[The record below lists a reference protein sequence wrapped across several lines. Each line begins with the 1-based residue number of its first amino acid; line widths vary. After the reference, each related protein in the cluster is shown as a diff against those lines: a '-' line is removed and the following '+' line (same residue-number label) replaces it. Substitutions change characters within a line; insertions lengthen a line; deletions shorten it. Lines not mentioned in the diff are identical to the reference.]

1 MKLFFVYGLNDFLVR
16 KKAQEIIEKEGK
28 NYPIIVFDFKEKEP
42 QLFEEELKNSS
53 LFFLKRFFVLKHF
66 FQNPAFEKYQDFFK
80 ALILDSQ
87 DTFLF
92 WEEAKIEK
100 STSFFKFLLKKA
112 DFHQE
117 FNKFGLPEAKEF
129 ILNFLKKQGFE
140 IESSALLFLAKA
152 TENNPWFLE
161 NELEKLVNFYDKS
174 PLTLQDVQKQFAP
187 LVQLPNIFEVLNKIA
202 QGKKREAIF
211 FLEKYLEEG
220 EHPLYLF
227 SMIVWQFRNL
237 LLWRVLSQKRY
248 TFKQI
253 QKRTGLKEPVLK
265 SCAFLARRFSETQ
278 LKKIY
283 RDLYLLDFK
292 IKSGKIN
299 PELALYLFL
308 ARL

>member
-1 MKLFFVYGLNDFLVR
+1 MKLFFIYGLSDFLVR

-28 NYPIIVFDFKEKEP
+28 NHQIIVFDFKERDP
-42 QLFEEELKNSS
+42 SLFEEELKNSS
-53 LFFLKRFFVLKHF
+53 LFSLKRFFVLKHF
-66 FQNPAFEKYQDFFK
+66 FQNPAFEKYQASFK
-80 ALILDSQ
+80 ELILSSQ
-87 DTFLF
+87 DVFLF
-92 WEEAKIEK
+92 WEETKIQK
-100 STSFFKFLLKKA
+100 SNSFFKFLLKKA
-112 DFHQE
+112 NFHQE
-117 FNKFGLPEAKEF
+117 FNEFGIVEAKEF
-129 ILNFLKKQGFE
+129 ILNFLKSRGFE
-140 IESSALLFLAKA
+140 IENSALLFLAKA
-152 TENNPWFLE
+152 TENNPWLLE

-174 PLTLQDVQKQFAP
+174 SLTLQDIKKQVT
-187 LVQLPNIFEVLNKIA
+187 LLNQIPNIFEVLNKIA

-248 TFKQI
+248 TLKQI
-253 QKRTGLKEPVLK
+253 QKKTGLKEPVLK
-265 SCAFLARRFSETQ
+265 SCSFLARRFSETQ

-283 RDLYLLDFK
+283 RDLYFLDFK